1 MKKNLNDIMNKPDQN
16 IIKEIAQELDCG
28 NECYFNQKNN
38 EIICIPNADLM
49 ATAGEDYYKELFQ
62 DDFKKIES
70 QKKDLIKF
78 EVLESFESF
87 KIMEDFKNQIED
99 DEFEKKLDQA
109 LNRSKPFQNFK
120 NLIDNSEYREQWF
133 EFKQKEIEKKVL
145 KTIERKNA
153 SI

>member
-1 MKKNLNDIMNKPDQN
+1 MKKPDEN

-28 NECYFNQKNN
+28 NECYFNQKTN

-49 ATAGEDYYKELFQ
+49 ATAGEDYYKEMFQ

-78 EVLESFESF
+78 EVSKSFESF
-87 KIMEDFKNQIED
+87 KIMEDFKNQVQN

>member
-1 MKKNLNDIMNKPDQN
+1 MPKPDQN
-16 IIKEIAQELDCG
+16 IIKEIAEELDCG
-28 NECYFNQKNN
+28 NECYLNQKTN
-38 EIICIPNADLM
+38 ELICLPNADLM
-49 ATAGEDYYKELFQ
+49 EAAGEDYYKEMFQ

-87 KIMEDFKNQIED
+87 KIMEDFKNQVED
-99 DEFEKKLDQA
+99 KDFEKNLEEA
-109 LNRSKPFQNFK
+109 LNRRKPFQNFK
-120 NLIDNSEYREQWF
+120 YLIDNSEYQEQWF
-133 EFKQKEIEKKVL
+133 QFKHAEIEKLVA

>member
-1 MKKNLNDIMNKPDQN
+1 MNKPDQK
-16 IIKEIAQELDCG
+16 IINEIAQELDCG
-28 NECYFNQKNN
+28 NECYFNQKTK
-38 EIICIPNADLM
+38 ELICLPNAELM
-49 ATAGEDYYKELFQ
+49 ETAGEDYYKEMFQ

-87 KIMEDFKNQIED
+87 KIMEDYKNQVED
-99 DEFEKKLDQA
+99 DKFQENLDQA
-109 LNRSKPFQNFK
+109 LIKRKPFQNFK

-133 EFKQKEIEKKVL
+133 EFKQREIEKIVV

>member
-1 MKKNLNDIMNKPDQN
+1 MKKPDEN

-28 NECYFNQKNN
+28 NECYFNQKTN

-49 ATAGEDYYKELFQ
+49 ATAGEDYYKEMFQ

-70 QKKDLIKF
+70 QKKNLIKF

-87 KIMEDFKNQIED
+87 KIMENFKNQVQN

-109 LNRSKPFQNFK
+109 LNRRKPFQNFK